1 MTENF
6 LLLKKGAVQELSNN
20 IDDYPGGIVILLDKP
35 LEWTSADAVRR
46 IKFLAQKHFRKK
58 NIKVGHAG
66 TLDPLATG
74 VLLICIGKATKQ
86 AEALQ
91 AQKKEYIAEITL
103 GATTPSYDLEK
114 EIDRFFP
121 HEHITAEAVAEAL
134 PAFIGEQDQVAPLFS
149 AKSVDGVRAYE
160 LARKLYRTMGRSDS
174 DDAADIDAAAKEL
187 LRVSRINISE
197 LELIEFCYDSRA
209 AVETENQGASS
220 RINVTD
226 NSALGLPRAVVRMAC
241 SKGTYVRAF
250 ARDLGEALGS
260 GAHLDSLQRSRS
272 GIFSVEDA
280 LTVEQAI
287 ECLKQ

>member
-35 LEWTSADAVRR
+35 LKWTSADAVRR

-91 AQKKEYIAEITL
+91 AQQKEYIAEITL

-114 EIDRFFP
+114 EIDATYP
-121 HEHITAEAVAEAL
+121 YEHITAEAVEETLAAMT
-134 PAFIGEQDQVAPLFS
+134 GEQDQVPPIFS
-149 AKSVDGVRAYE
+149 AKLINGVRAYE
-160 LARKLYRTMGRSDS
+160 MARAGEEVEMKPSRITLYKLDVMDFTLP
-174 DDAADIDAAAKEL
+174 KL
-187 LRVSRINISE
+187 VLRVK
-197 LELIEFCYDSRA
+197 
-209 AVETENQGASS
+209 
-220 RINVTD
+220 
-226 NSALGLPRAVVRMAC
+226 C
-241 SKGTYVRAF
+241 SKGTYIRSL
-250 ARDLGEALGS
+250 ARDVGVALNSGGHLTGLIRSGSGEFVVSEALS
-260 GAHLDSLQRSRS
+260 MEDVSLIL
-272 GIFSVEDA
+272 GKK
-280 LTVEQAI
+280 L
-287 ECLKQ
+287 